1 MIFRRHRFPLLAALL
16 CAVVNLL
23 AAEGPPFAEVFELV
37 RTNLTGLDAA
47 ALNQLAVEG
56 FVQRLGGRAQFAG
69 APLEV
74 ESPAELLP
82 VATIFDGHYAYV
94 RLGEVSGGAAAR
106 LDAAIKR
113 LPATNQVRGLV
124 LDLRFAGGRDFA
136 TAARV
141 ADLFLTTNQPVLD
154 WGEGVFVS
162 TTKTNPFTL
171 PLAVLVNRQTRGGA
185 EAVAAVLRHAGVALV
200 IGGTTAGEASL
211 YREFALSN
219 GQRLRLAVIP
229 VKLGDGEA
237 LPVGGVVPDIAVN
250 IHAEAERAYLADPF
264 GLASPSTNTPTG
276 TNQLAAAAARPRRK
290 LTEADL
296 VRARQENRPLDAP
309 TKVPAATV
317 EPPKLVRDPVL
328 ARALDLLKGLNVIRA
343 H

>member
-1 MIFRRHRFPLLAALL
+1 MIFRRQCFPFLAALL
-16 CAVVNLL
+16 FAAVNLL
-23 AAEGPPFAEVFELV
+23 AADAPPFAEVFELV

-56 FVQRLGGRAQFAG
+56 FVQRLGGRAQFAD
-69 APLEV
+69 APLASEP
-74 ESPAELLP
+74 PADLLP
-82 VATIFDGHYAYV
+82 AATIYDGHYAYV
-94 RLGEVSGGAAAR
+94 RLGEVSGGVAAR

-113 LPATNQVRGLV
+113 LAATNQVNGLV

-154 WGEGVFVS
+154 WGEGTFVA
-162 TTKTNPFTL
+162 TTKTNGFTL
-171 PLAVLVNRQTRGGA
+171 PLAVLVNHQTRGGA
-185 EAVAAVLRHAGVALV
+185 EAVAAVLRRAGVALL
-200 IGGTTAGEASL
+200 IGGTTAGEASR
-211 YREFALSN
+211 YREFTLSN

-237 LPVGGVVPDIAVN
+237 LPPAGVVPDIAVN
-250 IHAEAERAYLADPF
+250 IRAEAERAYLADPF
-264 GLASPSTNTPTG
+264 GIVSSATTAPSG
-276 TNQLAAAAARPRRK
+276 TNQIAAAARPRRK

-309 TKVPAATV
+309 TNLPVAAV
-317 EPPKLVRDPVL
+317 EPPKVVRDPAL
-328 ARALDLLKGLNVIRA
+328 ARALDLLKGLSVIRA
-343 H
+343 R